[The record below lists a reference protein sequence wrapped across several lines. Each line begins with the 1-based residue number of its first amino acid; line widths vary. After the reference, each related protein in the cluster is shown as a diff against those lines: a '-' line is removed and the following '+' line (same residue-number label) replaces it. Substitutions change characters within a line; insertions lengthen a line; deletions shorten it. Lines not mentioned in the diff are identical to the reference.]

1 MVLSGKQARLGRG
14 GMGDWSR
21 GQGAGSGLGCRPGV
35 AGLPVATRFPMAMQA
50 RRTGRAGAGPRCG
63 LVDEA

>member
-1 MVLSGKQARLGRG
+1 
-14 GMGDWSR
+14 MGDWSR
-21 GQGAGSGLGCRPGV
+21 GQGAGSGFGCRPGIAV
-35 AGLPVATRFPMAMQA
+35 PPVATRFAVATEA